1 MLQMLLHNIDKTAK
15 YKSHGEFHLPK
26 FTNFVSKKFDVV
38 DIQVEDLGLEE
49 IMSKLYQEFEI

>member
-1 MLQMLLHNIDKTAK
+1 MEVVDKTAK
-15 YKSHGEFHLPK
+15 YKFVGEFHLPK